1 MPVLTEETKKLKDLI
16 ITLKD
21 AKLEIDEL
29 YRQARTK
36 YRELAQGYK
45 AISIAKEP
53 QLLSDYDDKLD
64 AAEARVLDYR
74 TASEDIEILIQEIET
89 TLIS

>member
-1 MPVLTEETKKLKDLI
+1 MPVLTEETRKLKELI
-16 ITLKD
+16 VTLKD

-45 AISIAKEP
+45 AISIAEEP

-74 TASEDIEILIQEIET
+74 TAFEDIEILIQEIET

>member
-1 MPVLTEETKKLKDLI
+1 MPVLTEETRKLKELI
-16 ITLKD
+16 VTLKD

-45 AISIAKEP
+45 AISITEEP

>member
-1 MPVLTEETKKLKDLI
+1 MPTLTEETKKLKNLV

-29 YRQARTK
+29 YRQARTN

-45 AISIAKEP
+45 AISIAEEP
-53 QLLSDYDDKLD
+53 QLISDYDDKLD
-64 AAEARVLDYR
+64 DAEARVLDYR

-89 TLIS
+89 ALIN